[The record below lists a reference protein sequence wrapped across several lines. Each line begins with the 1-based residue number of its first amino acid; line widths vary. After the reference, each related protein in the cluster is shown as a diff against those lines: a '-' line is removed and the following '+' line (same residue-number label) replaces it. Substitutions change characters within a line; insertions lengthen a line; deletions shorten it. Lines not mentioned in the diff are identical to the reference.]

1 MTKTKNKKMKKMK
14 SGTVSST
21 SVLWSE
27 MFSRM
32 GGKLGED
39 LEKRLKALEEVMI
52 VMLKKENDKYKK
64 LEDKVKLLEQKVI
77 DLSSEN
83 EGLTRTLSEFVN

>member
-1 MTKTKNKKMKKMK
+1 
-14 SGTVSST
+14 
-21 SVLWSE
+21 

-39 LEKRLKALEEVMI
+39 LEKRLKDFGRSNDSNV
-52 VMLKKENDKYKK
+52 KKENDKYKK